1 MKAKLKKNG
10 IFLGVSIVAAIIMTL
25 LVTGFSWSF
34 KTFSDVLSY
43 AGFLVFAIGAVTAA
57 NMSNWF
63 SGRKSKLNDRYSPED
78 KAKRE
83 IRYGE
88 KILDGWMTIGTAG
101 MIILLSMLAVRL

>member
-10 IFLGVSIVAAIIMTL
+10 IFLGASIVVSIIMTL
-25 LVTGFSWSF
+25 VVTGFSWSF
-34 KTFSDVLSY
+34 KTFSDMLSY
-43 AGFLVFAIGAVTAA
+43 AGFIVFVIGAFTAA

-83 IRYGE
+83 KRYGE
-88 KILDGWMTIGTAG
+88 KILDGWFTIGVAG
-101 MIILLSMLAVRL
+101 LIILLSMLAVRL